1 MMTRVPSRSQPPMCL
16 QAEGHWENT
25 PLVHFTPRDWLQ
37 PRPTMTPKVID
48 SIAGDNTFSQHTLF
62 NGTSTSHAIAQ
73 LPFPTLLYWPS
84 LAWHTVESAPT
95 YRALLHLRLTRSGN
109 DPSRLMMMSVWSSAE
124 GACPAEEEMAMT
136 LVGRCLHTIGPIR
149 FLLFFPFDS
158 RCCRCMHVCA
168 STFSLFSFSS

>member
-1 MMTRVPSRSQPPMCL
+1 MRCRSTSQPK
-16 QAEGHWENT
+16 AGSG
-25 PLVHFTPRDWLQ
+25 
-37 PRPTMTPKVID
+37 PRPTMTPKVSD

-62 NGTSTSHAIAQ
+62 PGTSTSHAIAQ